1 LNFTWK
7 GGWDKEA
14 ISDKNKI
21 QTQKYSARVLEI
33 KKKTKQA
40 GLIISKHIM

>member
-14 ISDKNKI
+14 SSDKNKI

-33 KKKTKQA
+33 KKKQNKQD
-40 GLIISKHIM
+40 L